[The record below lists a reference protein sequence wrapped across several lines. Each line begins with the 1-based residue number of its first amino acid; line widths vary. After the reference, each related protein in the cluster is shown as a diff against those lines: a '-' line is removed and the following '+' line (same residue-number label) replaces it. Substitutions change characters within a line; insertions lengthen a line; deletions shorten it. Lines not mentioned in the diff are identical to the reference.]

1 MTTPLQRATKE
12 DQYDLGDLQWAKE
25 GRSESTR
32 TGFFWEYLEPYA
44 ELWKDKAV
52 LDIGAGTGWLVSHAL
67 EKGAAVAIG
76 IEPSEKNI
84 AQGQQDHPG
93 VELVKSSLEAFD
105 NAGQLFD
112 EIVAVMSF
120 PHIAD
125 LDAAFKKIRSMLTDG
140 GEVLIVV
147 PDYEYFKTSRHG
159 YGIEI
164 QDIDQDQYAIAVT
177 RESGTLAD
185 IVRRLAIYAAAAKA
199 AGLELIEEKAMMPT
213 ETQMKRAPKYA
224 SVKDKALTHLMR
236 FRINESS

>member
-1 MTTPLQRATKE
+1 
-12 DQYDLGDLQWAKE
+12 
-25 GRSESTR
+25 
-32 TGFFWEYLEPYA
+32 
-44 ELWKDKAV
+44 
-52 LDIGAGTGWLVSHAL
+52 
-67 EKGAAVAIG
+67 
-76 IEPSEKNI
+76 
-84 AQGQQDHPG
+84 
-93 VELVKSSLEAFD
+93 
-105 NAGQLFD
+105 
-112 EIVAVMSF
+112 
-120 PHIAD
+120 
-125 LDAAFKKIRSMLTDG
+125 MLTDG

-185 IVRRLAIYAAAAKA
+185 IVRRLVIYAAAAKA
-199 AGLELIEEKAMMPT
+199 AGFELIEEKAMMPT